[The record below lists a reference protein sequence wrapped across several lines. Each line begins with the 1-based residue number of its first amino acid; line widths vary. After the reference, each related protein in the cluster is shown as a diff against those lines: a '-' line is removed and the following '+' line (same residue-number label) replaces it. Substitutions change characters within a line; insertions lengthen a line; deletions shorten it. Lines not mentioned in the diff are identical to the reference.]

1 MPVSNFKYVV
11 FSFSFVHLPI
21 GCDYRISLFTSV
33 DCFLEKRSLLSNFWL
48 NMRDKKHLPPN
59 RAHY

>member
-21 GCDYRISLFTSV
+21 GSDYRISVFTSIE
-33 DCFLEKRSLLSNFWL
+33 CF
-48 NMRDKKHLPPN
+48 MRKEVYCLIFG
-59 RAHY
+59 